1 VRFDLVQDLH
11 AALAD
16 VEAAFIDDR
25 FLAELG
31 RLPGLGSPT
40 FLDRQSDGSRVRQR
54 VRYAFVGHLSAAV
67 TAVVQPDKLTWIE
80 DATLDRATHATTF
93 RILPD
98 HYANLLEASGLITL
112 HDGEAGG
119 TIRRT
124 DGELTVRVPFVGRKV
139 EQAIVSGLQDHA
151 ALEAAAVDRWL
162 DEHPEPGAAPFRET

>member
-11 AALAD
+11 AALPD
-16 VEAAFIDDR
+16 IEAAFLDDR
-25 FLAELG
+25 FIAELG

-54 VRYAFVGHLSAAV
+54 VRYAFVGHLSPAV
-67 TAVVQPDKLTWIE
+67 TAVVEPAKLTWIE
-80 DATLDRATHATTF
+80 DSTLDRATHATTF

-98 HYANLLEASGLITL
+98 HYANLLAASGLITL
-112 HDGEAGG
+112 QDGEAGG

-124 DGELTVRVPFVGRKV
+124 DGELTVKVPFVGRKV
-139 EQAIVSGLQDHA
+139 EQAIVSGLQEHA

-162 DEHPEPGAAPFRET
+162 AAGQEPGSAPLRET